1 MIRQKISGI
10 FLPTHRYFFIIFYNS
25 YRFSTIIYANKKAV
39 INFYY
44 EEDKVNYW
52 TKKHWLRI
60 SLLALSLMVVA
71 FLVWASKPLQA
82 VEACCTNNTQ
92 VLINYEK
99 KWLVIAPAN
108 TSPQTGLIFY
118 PGGHVDYRSY
128 NRPLSQ
134 IAQAGYRVIIV
145 RMPLNL
151 AVLGAN
157 QAADVI
163 AAYPEIEHWVIGGH
177 SLGGAMAAR
186 FVGMNPGLV
195 QGLVLWGAYP
205 PASVDLTA
213 QADLSSLVIYGAL
226 DGLSTPEEVLASRAQ
241 FPPDTVFKAI
251 EGGNHAQFGDYGSQ
265 KGDHA
270 ATITAESQQQ
280 WVVRH
285 TLSFLQSLESE
296 FGTP

>member
-1 MIRQKISGI
+1 
-10 FLPTHRYFFIIFYNS
+10 
-25 YRFSTIIYANKKAV
+25 
-39 INFYY
+39 
-44 EEDKVNYW
+44 
-52 TKKHWLRI
+52 
-60 SLLALSLMVVA
+60 
-71 FLVWASKPLQA
+71 
-82 VEACCTNNTQ
+82 
-92 VLINYEK
+92 
-99 KWLVIAPAN
+99 
-108 TSPQTGLIFY
+108 LIFY

-226 DGLSTPEEVLASRAQ
+226 DGLSTPEEVCALDGLSTPEEVLASRAQ

-270 ATITAESQQQ
+270 ATITAVSQQQ